1 VPSVAEVVSVALR
14 REGQIFVFLKFLHIS
29 ARCAATSLAVGP
41 IVVYYLVARSGDAN
55 ALKTAMKFDEALE
68 RTAGGFYG
76 LGLLLGVA
84 ATLTGSLDL
93 TAPWLL
99 TAYALVVLLIVNN
112 LYLSLRMRALKELAS
127 NTTTLRALSRARAL
141 TASIAALGLITLALV
156 YTMVAKPTLF

>member
-1 VPSVAEVVSVALR
+1 M
-14 REGQIFVFLKFLHIS
+14 FVFLKFLHIS
-29 ARCAATSLAVGP
+29 AMFAATSLAVGP

-76 LGLLLGVA
+76 LGLIVGA
-84 ATLTGSLDL
+84 AAALSGSLDL

-112 LYLSLRMRALKELAS
+112 LYLSLRMRALKVVAS
-127 NTTTLRALSRARAL
+127 SGNSASLGALSRARAL
-141 TASIAALGLITLALV
+141 TVSILGLGLITLALV
-156 YTMVAKPTLF
+156 YTMVAKPSLF

>member
-1 VPSVAEVVSVALR
+1 M
-14 REGQIFVFLKFLHIS
+14 F
-29 ARCAATSLAVGP
+29 AATSLAVGP

-76 LGLLLGVA
+76 LGLIVGA
-84 ATLTGSLDL
+84 AAALSGSLDL

-112 LYLSLRMRALKELAS
+112 LYLSLRMRALKEVAS
-127 NTTTLRALSRARAL
+127 SGNSASLGALSRARAL
-141 TASIAALGLITLALV
+141 TVSILGLGLITLALV
-156 YTMVAKPTLF
+156 YTMVAKPSLF

>member
-1 VPSVAEVVSVALR
+1 M
-14 REGQIFVFLKFLHIS
+14 FVFLKFLHVS
-29 ARCAATSLAVGP
+29 AMFAATSLAVGP

-76 LGLLLGVA
+76 LGILLGA
-84 ATLTGSLDL
+84 AAALSGSLDL

-112 LYLSLRMRALKELAS
+112 LYLSLRMRALKEVATSGNGAVLG
-127 NTTTLRALSRARAL
+127 ALSRTRDL
-141 TASIAALGLITLALV
+141 TASIVTLGLTTLALV

>member
-1 VPSVAEVVSVALR
+1 M
-14 REGQIFVFLKFLHIS
+14 FVFIKFLHIS
-29 ARCAATSLAVGP
+29 AMFTATSLAVGP
-41 IVVYYLVARSGDAN
+41 IVVYYLVARTGDAS
-55 ALKTAMKFDEALE
+55 ALKTAMRFDQALE
-68 RTAGGFYG
+68 RIAGGFYG

-93 TAPWLL
+93 AAPWLL

-112 LYLSLRMRALKELAS
+112 LHLSLRMRALKEAAS
-127 NTTTLRALSRARAL
+127 SGNSADLRALSRARAL

>member
-1 VPSVAEVVSVALR
+1 M
-14 REGQIFVFLKFLHIS
+14 FVFLKFLHIS
-29 ARCAATSLAVGP
+29 AMFAATSLAVGP

-76 LGLLLGVA
+76 LGILVGA
-84 ATLTGSLDL
+84 AAALTGSLDL

-112 LYLSLRMRALKELAS
+112 LYLSIRMRALRELALAG
-127 NTTTLRALSRARAL
+127 NTSTLAALSRARAL
-141 TASIAALGLITLALV
+141 TASIVALGLITLALV
-156 YTMVAKPTLF
+156 FTMVVKPSFF

>member
-1 VPSVAEVVSVALR
+1 M
-14 REGQIFVFLKFLHIS
+14 FVFLKFLHIS
-29 ARCAATSLAVGP
+29 AMFAATSLAVGP
-41 IVVYYLVARSGDAN
+41 IVVYYLVARTGDAE

-76 LGLLLGVA
+76 LGILLGA
-84 ATLTGSLDL
+84 AAALSGSLDL

-112 LYLSLRMRALKELAS
+112 LYLSLRMRALKGLADS
-127 NTTTLRALSRARAL
+127 GNSAAVAALSRSGAV

-156 YTMVAKPTLF
+156 YTMVAKPSLF

>member
-1 VPSVAEVVSVALR
+1 V
-14 REGQIFVFLKFLHIS
+14 FVFLKFLHIS
-29 ARCAATSLAVGP
+29 AMFAATSLAVGP

-76 LGLLLGVA
+76 LGLIVGA
-84 ATLTGSLDL
+84 AAALSGSLDL

-112 LYLSLRMRALKELAS
+112 LYLSLRMRALKEVAS
-127 NTTTLRALSRARAL
+127 SGNSASLGALSRARAL
-141 TASIAALGLITLALV
+141 TVSILGLGLITLALV
-156 YTMVAKPTLF
+156 YTMVAKPSLF

>member
-1 VPSVAEVVSVALR
+1 M
-14 REGQIFVFLKFLHIS
+14 FVFLKFLHIS
-29 ARCAATSLAVGP
+29 AMFAATSLAVGP
-41 IVVYYLVARSGDAN
+41 IVVYYLVARTGDAN

-76 LGLLLGVA
+76 LGILLGA
-84 ATLTGSLDL
+84 AAALSGSLDL

-112 LYLSLRMRALKELAS
+112 LYLSLRMRALKEVATSGNGAVLG
-127 NTTTLRALSRARAL
+127 ALSRTRDL
-141 TASIAALGLITLALV
+141 TASIVALGLTTLALV

>member
-1 VPSVAEVVSVALR
+1 M
-14 REGQIFVFLKFLHIS
+14 FVFLKFLHIS
-29 ARCAATSLAVGP
+29 AMFAATSLAVGP

-76 LGLLLGVA
+76 LGLIVGA
-84 ATLTGSLDL
+84 AAALSGSLDL

-112 LYLSLRMRALKELAS
+112 LYLSLRMRALKEVAS
-127 NTTTLRALSRARAL
+127 SGNSASLGALSRARAL
-141 TASIAALGLITLALV
+141 TVSILGLGLITLALV
-156 YTMVAKPTLF
+156 YTMVAKPSLF

>member
-1 VPSVAEVVSVALR
+1 L
-14 REGQIFVFLKFLHIS
+14 FVFLKFLHIS
-29 ARCAATSLAVGP
+29 AMFAATSLAVGP
-41 IVVYYLVARSGDAN
+41 IVLYYLIARTGDAA

-76 LGLLLGVA
+76 LGILLGVA
-84 ATLTGSLDL
+84 ATLTGNLDL

-99 TAYALVVLLIVNN
+99 TSYALLVLLIVNN

-127 NTTTLRALSRARAL
+127 SGSSEALATLSRSRAI
-141 TASIAALGLITLALV
+141 TASIGALGLITLALV